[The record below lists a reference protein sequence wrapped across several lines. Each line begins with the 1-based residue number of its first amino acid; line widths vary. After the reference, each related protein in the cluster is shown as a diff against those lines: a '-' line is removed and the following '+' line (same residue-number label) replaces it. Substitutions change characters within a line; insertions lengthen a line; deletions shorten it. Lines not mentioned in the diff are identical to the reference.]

1 MKSSRIGTDTELN
14 RRLGVIM
21 GQFGFFDL
29 GDRYAGLD
37 KFGDPLVL
45 LKKTI
50 PWELF
55 RSELKTLWRT
65 PDEERKSIAGR
76 KSWDEVLMFR
86 VLALQQLY
94 NLSDDQIEYQIRDR
108 LSFMR
113 FLDLGVEDRVPDA
126 KTVWLY
132 REKLAKAG
140 MVKALFDRFDAYL
153 RENGY
158 LAMGGQIVDASIVPV
173 PKQRNSRNEN
183 EAVKAGKTPKGWN
196 RKPRKKRHK
205 DVDARWTKKHG
216 ESHYGYKNHIN
227 SDRRHKFIR
236 DYAVSDAS
244 VHDSRMLDE
253 LIDGENTASGVWAD
267 SAYRSADTEN
277 KLEDKGKRSHI
288 HYKAKRNKPLTAR
301 QMRANKTR
309 SKVRV
314 RVEHVFGFQERSMGG
329 KFIRTIGMAR
339 ARTKIG
345 MMNLV
350 YNMNRMVQF
359 ERGAAAPG

>member
-1 MKSSRIGTDTELN
+1 
-14 RRLGVIM
+14 M

-45 LKKTI
+45 LKKTV

-55 RSELKTLWRT
+55 RGELKALWRA
-65 PDEERKSIAGR
+65 PDEKRKSNAGR
-76 KSWDEVLMFR
+76 KPWDEVLIFK

-113 FLDLGVEDRVPDA
+113 FLDLGIEDPVPDA

-132 REKLAKAG
+132 REKLAQAG
-140 MVKALFDRFDAYL
+140 MVKTLFDKFDAYL
-153 RENGY
+153 RDNGY

-173 PKQRNSRNEN
+173 PKQRNSREEN
-183 EAVKAGKTPKGWN
+183 KTIKVGKTPKGWN
-196 RKPRKKRHK
+196 KKPRKKRHK

-216 ESHYGYKNHIN
+216 KSHYGYKNHIN
-227 SDRRHKFIR
+227 VDRRHKLIR
-236 DYAVSDAS
+236 DYEASSAS
-244 VHDSRMLDE
+244 VHDSQKLDD
-253 LIDGENTASGVWAD
+253 LIDANNTSSDFWGD
-267 SAYRSADTEN
+267 SAYRSAETEDR
-277 KLEDKGKRSHI
+277 LEEKGYRSHI
-288 HYKAKRNKPLTAR
+288 HHKGKRNKPLTAR
-301 QMRANKTR
+301 QVKANKSR

-314 RVEHVFGFQERSMGG
+314 RVEHVFGFQQRSMGG
-329 KFIRTIGMAR
+329 KLIRTIGQTR
-339 ARTKIG
+339 AKVKIG

-350 YNMNRMVQF
+350 YNMNRFIQL
-359 ERGAAAPG
+359 ESGAAAPG

>member
-1 MKSSRIGTDTELN
+1 MN

-50 PWELF
+50 VWEFF
-55 RSELKTLWRT
+55 RPELKAVWRR
-65 PDEERKSIAGR
+65 PDEKRKSNAGR
-76 KSWDEVLMFR
+76 PPWDEVLMFQ
-86 VLALQQLY
+86 VLVLQQLY

-113 FLDLGVEDRVPDA
+113 FLGLGIEDLVPDA

-140 MVKALFDRFDAYL
+140 MIKTLFDKFDAYL
-153 RENGY
+153 RDNGY

-173 PKQRNSRNEN
+173 PRQRNTREEN
-183 EAVKAGKTPKGWN
+183 EAVKAGETPEDWDKN
-196 RKPRKKRHK
+196 PRKKRQK

-216 ESHYGYKNHIN
+216 KSHYGYKNHIN
-227 SDRRHKFIR
+227 ADRRHKFIR
-236 DYAVSDAS
+236 DYEVSDAS
-244 VHDSRMLDE
+244 VHDSQKFDD
-253 LIDGENTASGVWAD
+253 LIDAQNTASDVWGD
-267 SAYRSADTEN
+267 SAYRSAGTER
-277 KLEDKGKRSHI
+277 KLSEKGYRSHI
-288 HYKAKRNKPLTAR
+288 HHKGKRAKPLTAR
-301 QMRANKTR
+301 QMKANKTR

-329 KFIRTIGMAR
+329 KFIRTIGLAR
-339 ARTKIG
+339 ASVKIG
-345 MMNLV
+345 MMNLI
-350 YNMNRMVQF
+350 YNMNRLVQF
-359 ERGAAAPG
+359 ERGVAAPG

>member
-1 MKSSRIGTDTELN
+1 
-14 RRLGVIM
+14 M

-45 LKKTI
+45 LKKAI
-50 PWELF
+50 PWEHF
-55 RSELKTLWRT
+55 RAEVKAIWRR
-65 PDEERKSIAGR
+65 PDEERKSNAGR
-76 KSWDEVLMFR
+76 KPWDEVLMFK

-132 REKLAKAG
+132 REKLAQAG
-140 MVKALFDRFDAYL
+140 MVKTLFDKFDAYL
-153 RENGY
+153 RDNGY

-173 PKQRNSRNEN
+173 PKQRNTRDEN

-196 RKPRKKRHK
+196 KKPRKKRHK

-216 ESHYGYKNHIN
+216 KSHFGYKNHIN
-227 SDRRHKFIR
+227 VDRRYKLIR
-236 DYAVSDAS
+236 DYEASSAS
-244 VHDSRMLDE
+244 VHDSQKLVD
-253 LIDGENTASGVWAD
+253 LIDADNTASGFWGD
-267 SAYRSADTEN
+267 SAYRSADTESR
-277 KLEDKGKRSHI
+277 LEEKGYRSHI
-288 HYKAKRNKPLTAR
+288 HHKGKRNKPLTAR
-301 QMRANKTR
+301 QIKTNKTR

-314 RVEHVFGFQERSMGG
+314 RVEHIFGFQQRSMGG
-329 KFIRTIGMAR
+329 KLIRTVGQAR
-339 ARTKIG
+339 AKTKIG

-350 YNMNRMVQF
+350 YNMNRFIQL
-359 ERGAAAPG
+359 ESGAAAPG

>member
-1 MKSSRIGTDTELN
+1 
-14 RRLGVIM
+14 M
-21 GQFGFFDL
+21 GQIGFFDL
-29 GDRYAGLD
+29 GERYVGLD

-55 RSELKTLWRT
+55 RPELKAVWRK
-65 PDEERKSIAGR
+65 PDGERKSNAGR
-76 KSWDEVLMFR
+76 KPWDEVVMFQ
-86 VLALQQLY
+86 VLVLQQLY

-113 FLDLGVEDRVPDA
+113 FLGLGVEDAVPDA

-132 REKLAKAG
+132 REKLAQAG
-140 MVKALFDRFDAYL
+140 MVKALFDKFDAYL
-153 RENGY
+153 RDNGY
-158 LAMGGQIVDASIVPV
+158 LAIGGQIVDASIVPV
-173 PKQRNSRNEN
+173 PKQRNTCEEN
-183 EAVKAGKTPKGWN
+183 EAVKAGTTPKGWN

-216 ESHYGYKNHIN
+216 KSYFGYKNHIN
-227 SDRRHKFIR
+227 VDRRHKLIR
-236 DYAVSDAS
+236 DYEASDAS
-244 VHDSRMLDE
+244 VHDSRKLDD
-253 LIDGENTASGVWAD
+253 LIDAQNTASDVWGD
-267 SAYRSADTEN
+267 SAYRSADAEN
-277 KLEDKGKRSHI
+277 RLEEKGYRSHI
-288 HYKAKRNKPLTAR
+288 HHKAKRNKPLTAR
-301 QMRANKTR
+301 QIKANKTR

-329 KFIRTIGMAR
+329 KFIRTIGMVR

-350 YNMNRMVQF
+350 YNMNRLIQL
-359 ERGAAAPG
+359 ESGAAAPG